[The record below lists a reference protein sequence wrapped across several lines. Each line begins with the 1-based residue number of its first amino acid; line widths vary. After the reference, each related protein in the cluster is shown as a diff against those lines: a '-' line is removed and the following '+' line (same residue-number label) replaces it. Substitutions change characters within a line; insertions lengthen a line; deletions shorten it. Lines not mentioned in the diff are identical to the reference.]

1 MVRSPNRRRFVFYLD
16 ALLFVAYLLLLSPR
30 MTGLPLHEWLGIA
43 FALPLLV
50 HLLLAWPWI
59 WTATRRLLSPG
70 RTRDAVNTALNAS
83 LFITTTVV
91 VVSGLVISQ
100 VSLRW
105 LGVDTINDR
114 VWRGMHNRWTTW
126 MWLSVSAHIAMNWRW
141 IGTAA
146 RSYLPRRHGEQ

>member
-1 MVRSPNRRRFVFYLD
+1 MFYLD
-16 ALLFVAYLLLLSPR
+16 ALLFVIYLVLLAPR
-30 MTGLPLHEWLGIA
+30 MTGLPVHEWLGIA
-43 FALPLLV
+43 FGLPLLV
-50 HLLLAWPWI
+50 HLLIAWPWI
-59 WTATRRLLSPG
+59 STATRRMLSPA

-105 LGVDTINDR
+105 FGVDTIDDR
-114 VWRGMHNRWTTW
+114 VWRLTHNRWTTW

-141 IGTAA
+141 IATAS
-146 RSYLPRRHGEQ
+146 RSYLPRRQDRQ